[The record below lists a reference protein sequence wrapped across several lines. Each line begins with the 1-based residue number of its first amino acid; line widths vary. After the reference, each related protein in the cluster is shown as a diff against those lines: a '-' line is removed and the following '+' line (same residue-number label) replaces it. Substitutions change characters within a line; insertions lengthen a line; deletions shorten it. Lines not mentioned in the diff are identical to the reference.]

1 MIESLADR
9 FAAAHRGFTDAQARV
24 GRVERTYAIG
34 AFTIRVS
41 FAGPALVPLF
51 DPALAHL
58 ASDPS
63 APPDLTI
70 RAWDTASTGIAAP
83 PPAAPAAEWNAP
95 GAHRGGHDGTVYAV
109 RGPGRD
115 ACSLLDA
122 GRDLAVYHVSDAG
135 AVPSYATAAPF
146 LDILHWWMRARGA
159 QVVHAAALGTPAG
172 GVLLVGKGGA
182 GKSTTA
188 LACCSTALRHAADD
202 HCLVTMGEP
211 PHLWSLYNAAK
222 VRADHL
228 DRFPILRRSR
238 PERFHDDKAIVTLH
252 PHARAQCIA
261 EFPLRAVLVVRVT
274 DRPDTALRPAP
285 PSAVLH
291 ALAPSTVLQLKGA
304 DQRDLHCIAE
314 LSRRVPGHFLD
325 VGTDLT
331 RIAPPIAALLA
342 GTPTR

>member
-1 MIESLADR
+1 MNESLAEH
-9 FAAAHRGFTDAQARV
+9 FAAAQRGFVDAQARV
-24 GRVERTYAIG
+24 GRVDRVYTVG
-34 AFTIRVS
+34 AFSIRVS

-58 ASDPS
+58 SADVP

-70 RAWDTASTGIAAP
+70 CAWDTASTGIAAP
-83 PPAAPAAEWNAP
+83 LPAAPAAQWNAP
-95 GAHRGGHDGTVYAV
+95 GAHRGGHDGSVYAV

-122 GRDLAVYHVSDAG
+122 SRDLAVYHVSDAS

-146 LDILHWWMRARGA
+146 LDILHWWMRAHGA

-172 GVLLVGKGGA
+172 GLLLVGKGGA

-202 HCLVTMGEP
+202 HCLVTLDGP
-211 PHLWSLYNAAK
+211 PHVWSLYNAAK

-228 DRFPILRRSR
+228 DRFPILRGSR
-238 PERFHDDKAIVTLH
+238 AERFHDDKAIVTLH

-261 EFPLRAVLVVRVT
+261 EFPLRAIVVVRIT
-274 DRPDTALRPAP
+274 DRPDTALHPAP

-291 ALAPSTVLQLKGA
+291 ALAPSTVFQLKGA

-331 RIAPPIAALLA
+331 RIAAAIASLLA
-342 GTPTR
+342 RTPPR